1 MKILILFLGLALL
14 TEVAGAQAE
23 PEAPLV
29 LVQAVAPYVVGSIQ
43 TAPGSSIENYNAGV
57 GLESNLNHVLFDVNG
72 GYQTANVTAGA
83 RRTGTL
89 QASGYY
95 KLFGRL
101 LVGAGANWVI
111 NTNGFSTSHYINPA
125 RESVNPFIG
134 AGLQFLNV
142 RSVVS
147 YQLTGKDGIQEQ
159 IKFDWNS
166 EFALTR
172 HVRFTLPVVVNSYQ
186 SGPLRSLGGSRVSV
200 IQAGAGLK
208 LLF

>member
-1 MKILILFLGLALL
+1 MKVIILFLGLALL